1 MIRSAVLGLY
11 LTVLVALLVIA
22 GSARAAT
29 VADLGAALRLGRM
42 AEILSAEGVAH
53 GAELEQSLFPDQGG
67 ARWAAIVAAL
77 HDPAR
82 MRADLEGAL
91 GAALADAP
99 AAEVDAMT
107 AFFTSGPGAGV
118 IDLELDARAALAD
131 PAVQDAA
138 DLALDRARADKVPR
152 LGQIDRFI
160 VANDLIERNVAGA
173 MNANIAFWRGLSDGD
188 GLSDTRNE
196 GEAEMLADLWTQQES
211 LRAETEAWL
220 WSFLLMA
227 YDPLE
232 DDALEAYIDFS
243 LSPAGQRLNTALF
256 ETFDTVFERLSYDLG
271 KASARLMTGESL

>member
-1 MIRSAVLGLY
+1 
-11 LTVLVALLVIA
+11 
-22 GSARAAT
+22 
-29 VADLGAALRLGRM
+29 
-42 AEILSAEGVAH
+42 
-53 GAELEQSLFPDQGG
+53 
-67 ARWAAIVAAL
+67 
-77 HDPAR
+77 
-82 MRADLEGAL
+82 
-91 GAALADAP
+91 
-99 AAEVDAMT
+99 MT
-107 AFFTSGPGAGV
+107 AVFTSGPGAGV